1 MTTGKDGETI
11 EKAMLCDLRLIFFTG
26 GKDTYTRGGIVG
38 RLDEIALAKD
48 QE

>member
-1 MTTGKDGETI
+1 MPTGKDYKVI
-11 EKAMLCDLRLIFFTG
+11 EKAMLCDLRLIFSAG
-26 GKDTYTRGGIVG
+26 GKDTYTREGIVG